1 MLKIFLFKG
10 TSPVRHSVYEYKGGY
25 SGTFTVVGDSDDSRL
40 GKVGDI
46 RASAFSH
53 CEELI

>member
-10 TSPVRHSVYEYKGGY
+10 TSPVRHSVYEYKGNS
-25 SGTFTVVGDSDDSRL
+25 SGTYIIVGGSTEGLIGAR
-40 GKVGDI
+40 GDI
-46 RASAFSH
+46 NLEAFNG